1 MPELITSIIA
11 IIKNNEELAIGNIIG
26 SCIMNILFILG
37 IGAIIKQIEFEYSFN
52 QTIFLLIG
60 ATCLVWLYSIAEQD
74 KKIKRN
80 NGIVLVSI
88 FALYFIKLFI

>member
-26 SCIMNILFILG
+26 SCIMNILFSLG
-37 IGAIIKQIEFEYSFN
+37 IGAAIKKIEFEYSFN
-52 QTIFLLIG
+52 QTIFLLSMG
-60 ATCLVWLYSIAEQD
+60 FSVYTRD